1 MDCGNLMKSAE
12 HTNIKKEFLV
22 SSPIVGQYITVA
34 SNERREN
41 AI

>member
-1 MDCGNLMKSAE
+1 MDCGNLMKHTE
-12 HTNIKKEFLV
+12 HMNIKKGFVV
-22 SSPIVGQYITVA
+22 SSLVVGQYITLT